1 GLQCLGNGR
10 EPFYHIGRS
19 PFADMLDQLRRVM
32 HLDTTLLL
40 SGETGTG
47 KTRLARLIHEMS
59 PRSQEPFFV
68 VNCGALSPTLIES
81 EMFGH
86 VKGAFTSADRNR
98 TGKFA
103 EAGRGTILLDDI
115 DALPVELQTKL
126 LRVIEERVF
135 EAVGSNTTISM
146 QARLIVAS
154 NRALDEEV

>member
-86 VKGAFTSADRNR
+86 VKGAFTSADRDR

-103 EAGRGTILLDDI
+103 AAGRGTLLLDEVNS
-115 DALPVELQTKL
+115 LPMPLQAKL
-126 LRVIEERVF
+126 LRAVDDRVF
-135 EAVGSNTTISM
+135 EPVGSERI
-146 QARLIVAS
+146 QPLKARLIAAS
-154 NRALDEEV
+154 NTP